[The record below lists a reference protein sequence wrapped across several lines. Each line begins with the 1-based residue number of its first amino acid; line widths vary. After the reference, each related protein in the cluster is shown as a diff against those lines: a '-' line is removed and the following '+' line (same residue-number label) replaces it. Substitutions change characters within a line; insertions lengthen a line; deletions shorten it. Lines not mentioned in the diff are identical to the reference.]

1 MSQLLAV
8 WVRSSTGQRADE
20 NDAHCRL
27 RITLNF
33 SLIRAEYNNRNVYWL
48 ATRTKA
54 NRSGRMIASVGR
66 YSRNSQGFRNQKHM
80 TIV

>member
-1 MSQLLAV
+1 MSQSLAV

-54 NRSGRMIASVGR
+54 NRSGRMIATGSVGILAIPKVFAIK
-66 YSRNSQGFRNQKHM
+66 S
-80 TIV
+80 I

>member
-20 NDAHCRL
+20 NDARCRL
-27 RITLNF
+27 RITPNF
-33 SLIRAEYNNRNVYWL
+33 SLIRAEYNNRNMYWL

-54 NRSGRMIASVGR
+54 NRSGRMIASVGILAIPKVFAIK
-66 YSRNSQGFRNQKHM
+66 S
-80 TIV
+80 I

>member
-54 NRSGRMIASVGR
+54 NRSGRMIASVGILAIPKVFAIK
-66 YSRNSQGFRNQKHM
+66 S
-80 TIV
+80 I